1 MRLVESFKAA
11 EPADIRKVLG
21 IRPDKRACLLVTG
34 LDLSQPIH
42 ASMANGRNMFR
53 VSLPQNDVD
62 ESLNAITQ
70 WMRGTGA
77 LYQQPFYEN
86 RLSYN
91 ISFYLMPGGV
101 ASYPSLQSEFVLEDY
116 VFGDCRADAA
126 SCFDELMRMLDRDK
140 MAEAMRRSLM
150 EDFGMRQ
157 RNAAPVLW
165 RMHMRQCNHPDHAA
179 ARAEPAVCA

>member
-1 MRLVESFKAA
+1 MTLVQSFKAA
-11 EPADIRKVLG
+11 EPADLRKVLG
-21 IRPDKRACLLVTG
+21 IGHDKRARLLVTG
-34 LDLSQPIH
+34 LDLNRPIH
-42 ASMANGRNMFR
+42 ASMANGRNMLR
-53 VSLPQNDVD
+53 VALPQSDVD
-62 ESLNAITQ
+62 ECLNAITQ
-70 WMRGTGA
+70 WMRETGA

-91 ISFYLMPGGV
+91 ISFYLVPGGG
-101 ASYPSLQSEFVLEDY
+101 SYPSLQSEFVLEDY

-179 ARAEPAVCA
+179 ARAEPAVYA